1 MYLSVLIPAYNEAA
15 IIERCLFR
23 VREHLDAAP
32 AAREWELVVVDDG
45 SSDGTGA
52 IVDAVAAADP
62 RVRALHH
69 GANLGLGAALK
80 TGFEVCRGEV
90 IVTLD
95 ADLTYSVEHIDRLV
109 EAYAARQAAIVIAS
123 PYMSGG
129 EVTAVPRSRLLTSR
143 VANRLLAAASN
154 ARLSTYTGMVRAYD
168 AGFVRGLTIR
178 ANGMEVNAEIL
189 RQAQILRARIVEI
202 PAHLD
207 WGASA
212 RAADPGRFRFSGTTL
227 SVAISTFLFRPV
239 MFFMLPGL
247 ALLVLACIGFGLAV
261 ARGFG
266 GPPLIAALASLAAVA
281 GIQLLGFAV
290 LALQLKRSFEDLF
303 GLASATY
310 RQFRE
315 GTRP

>member
-1 MYLSVLIPAYNEAA
+1 MVLSVLIPAYNEAG
-15 IIERCLFR
+15 IIERCLDR
-23 VREHLDAAP
+23 VREHL
-32 AAREWELVVVDDG
+32 AARPEGADWELVVVDDG
-45 SSDGTGA
+45 STDGTGA
-52 IVDAVAAADP
+52 LVDALAADDP
-62 RVRALHH
+62 RLRVLHH
-69 GANLGLGAALK
+69 ARNLGLGAALK
-80 TGFEVCRGEV
+80 SGFDVCRGDV

-95 ADLTYSVEHIDRLV
+95 ADLTYSVDHIDRLV
-109 EAYAARQAAIVIAS
+109 EAYVANAATIVIAS

-129 EVTAVPRSRLLTSR
+129 AVTAVPRSRLLTSR

-168 AGFVRGLTIR
+168 ARFVRGLTIR
-178 ANGMEVNAEIL
+178 ATGMEVNAEIL

-207 WGASA
+207 WGAST
-212 RAADPGRFRFSGTTL
+212 RAAGPARFRLSATTL

-239 MFFMLPGL
+239 MFFMIPALGL
-247 ALLVLACIGFGLAV
+247 LGLACIGFGVAV

-266 GPPLIAALASLAAVA
+266 GPPLLVALASLAALA
-281 GIQLLGFAV
+281 GIQLLGFSV

-315 GTRP
+315 GTRS

>member
-1 MYLSVLIPAYNEAA
+1 MLGCMEGRTTEVFLSVLIPAYNEAA
-15 IIERCLFR
+15 IIERCLVR
-23 VREHLDAAP
+23 VSEYLAAGSD
-32 AAREWELVVVDDG
+32 AREWELVVVNDG

-52 IVDAVAAADP
+52 IIDAFAARDP
-62 RVRALHH
+62 RVHVLHH

-95 ADLTYSVEHIDRLV
+95 ADLTYSVDHIDRLV
-109 EAYAARQAAIVIAS
+109 DAYVATAATIVIAS

-168 AGFVRGLTIR
+168 ARFVRGLTIR

-212 RAADPGRFRFSGTTL
+212 RAAEP
-227 SVAISTFLFRPV
+227 ALF
-239 MFFMLPGL
+239 
-247 ALLVLACIGFGLAV
+247 
-261 ARGFG
+261 
-266 GPPLIAALASLAAVA
+266 
-281 GIQLLGFAV
+281 
-290 LALQLKRSFEDLF
+290 
-303 GLASATY
+303 
-310 RQFRE
+310 
-315 GTRP
+315 